1 MFQTL
6 QYILWLIDATHKYM
20 FKVCTKLMDT
30 FGGYIVCIRHCE
42 DSHRSI
48 LHVIRNH
55 KKNLKRDVRATCIL
69 IKIEFFL
76 WQLRNFD
83 PRNRLNTVWFYLI
96 NVCFSSILKNWEHL
110 LRFLFLLLWSTKKTI
125 RTIDGRVIGL
135 LLAFQIF
142 KLTPMMPNNSV
153 LTNYNIWN
161 WDSTI
166 DNLIQCRI
174 NAKKYMQF
182 RLNILYIN
190 SIKCSELLL
199 QNHVISVQLNLYILW

>member
-1 MFQTL
+1 MSFGTL
-6 QYILWLIDATHKYM
+6 
-20 FKVCTKLMDT
+20 
-30 FGGYIVCIRHCE
+30 
-42 DSHRSI
+42 
-48 LHVIRNH
+48 

-142 KLTPMMPNNSV
+142 KLTPMMPNKFSLNK
-153 LTNYNIWN
+153 LQYLKLRLDYWQFDTTQN
-161 WDSTI
+161 
-166 DNLIQCRI
+166 QCQ
-174 NAKKYMQF
+174 KYMQF

>member
-20 FKVCTKLMDT
+20 FKVCTILTDT

-42 DSHRSI
+42 DGHGSI
-48 LHVIRNH
+48 LHVIRNL
-55 KKNLKRDVRATCIL
+55 KKNLKRDVRATCIF

-142 KLTPMMPNNSV
+142 KLTPMMPNKFSLNK
-153 LTNYNIWN
+153 LQYLKLRLDYWQFDTTQNQCQKNTCN
-161 WDSTI
+161 LDSTFCI
-166 DNLIQCRI
+166 
-174 NAKKYMQF
+174 
-182 RLNILYIN
+182 
-190 SIKCSELLL
+190 SI
-199 QNHVISVQLNLYILW
+199 QLNVLSSYFKIMSFPFN

>member
-20 FKVCTKLMDT
+20 FKVCTILTDT

-42 DSHRSI
+42 DGHGSI
-48 LHVIRNH
+48 LHVIRNL
-55 KKNLKRDVRATCIL
+55 KKKLETRRSCNLYSYKNRI
-69 IKIEFFL
+69 FL

-142 KLTPMMPNNSV
+142 KLTPMMPNKFSLNK
-153 LTNYNIWN
+153 LQYLKLRLDYWQFDTTQN
-161 WDSTI
+161 
-166 DNLIQCRI
+166 QCQKI
-174 NAKKYMQF
+174 HA
-182 RLNILYIN
+182 I
-190 SIKCSELLL
+190 
-199 QNHVISVQLNLYILW
+199 

>member
-1 MFQTL
+1 MSFGTL
-6 QYILWLIDATHKYM
+6 
-20 FKVCTKLMDT
+20 
-30 FGGYIVCIRHCE
+30 
-42 DSHRSI
+42 
-48 LHVIRNH
+48 

-142 KLTPMMPNNSV
+142 KLTPMMPNKEQ
-153 LTNYNIWN
+153 
-161 WDSTI
+161 STVVTYI
-166 DNLIQCRI
+166 GLVNMKKI
-174 NAKKYMQF
+174 NADISSSIVLVYFLHLWVYQNTVLKWRQ
-182 RLNILYIN
+182 NVTHILRRF
-190 SIKCSELLL
+190 
-199 QNHVISVQLNLYILW
+199 QNLTMYQYFL

>member
-1 MFQTL
+1 MKTATGRYCMSFGTL
-6 QYILWLIDATHKYM
+6 
-20 FKVCTKLMDT
+20 
-30 FGGYIVCIRHCE
+30 
-42 DSHRSI
+42 
-48 LHVIRNH
+48 

-142 KLTPMMPNNSV
+142 KLTPMMPNKFSLNK
-153 LTNYNIWN
+153 LQYLKLRLDYWQFDTTQNQCQKNTCN
-161 WDSTI
+161 LDSTFCI
-166 DNLIQCRI
+166 SIQLNVLSFTSKSCH
-174 NAKKYMQF
+174 F
-182 RLNILYIN
+182 R
-190 SIKCSELLL
+190 SIKSLHTMITKNQKSVPLH
-199 QNHVISVQLNLYILW
+199 QAISHKLYFSA

>member
-20 FKVCTKLMDT
+20 FKVCTILTDT

-42 DSHRSI
+42 DGHGSI
-48 LHVIRNH
+48 LHVIRNL

-69 IKIEFFL
+69 TKIEFFL

-142 KLTPMMPNNSV
+142 KLTPMMPNKFSLNK
-153 LTNYNIWN
+153 LQYLKLRLDYWQFDTTQN
-161 WDSTI
+161 
-166 DNLIQCRI
+166 QCQKI
-174 NAKKYMQF
+174 HA
-182 RLNILYIN
+182 I
-190 SIKCSELLL
+190 
-199 QNHVISVQLNLYILW
+199 

>member
-1 MFQTL
+1 MKTATGRYCMSFGTL
-6 QYILWLIDATHKYM
+6 
-20 FKVCTKLMDT
+20 
-30 FGGYIVCIRHCE
+30 
-42 DSHRSI
+42 
-48 LHVIRNH
+48 

-142 KLTPMMPNNSV
+142 NLTPMMPNKFSLNK
-153 LTNYNIWN
+153 LQYLKLRLDYWQFDTTQN
-161 WDSTI
+161 
-166 DNLIQCRI
+166 QCQKI
-174 NAKKYMQF
+174 HA
-182 RLNILYIN
+182 I
-190 SIKCSELLL
+190 
-199 QNHVISVQLNLYILW
+199 

>member
-1 MFQTL
+1 MSFGTL
-6 QYILWLIDATHKYM
+6 
-20 FKVCTKLMDT
+20 
-30 FGGYIVCIRHCE
+30 
-42 DSHRSI
+42 
-48 LHVIRNH
+48 

-142 KLTPMMPNNSV
+142 KLTPMMPNKFSLNK
-153 LTNYNIWN
+153 LQYLKLRLDYWQFDTTQN
-161 WDSTI
+161 
-166 DNLIQCRI
+166 QCQ
-174 NAKKYMQF
+174 KKYMQF

>member
-20 FKVCTKLMDT
+20 FKVCTILTDT

-42 DSHRSI
+42 DGHGSI
-48 LHVIRNH
+48 LHVIRNL

-142 KLTPMMPNNSV
+142 KLTPMMPNKFSLNK
-153 LTNYNIWN
+153 LHIWN

-166 DNLIQCRI
+166 DNLIQRRI
-174 NAKKYMQF
+174 NAKK
-182 RLNILYIN
+182 IHAI
-190 SIKCSELLL
+190 
-199 QNHVISVQLNLYILW
+199 

>member
-1 MFQTL
+1 MKTATGRYCMSFGTL
-6 QYILWLIDATHKYM
+6 
-20 FKVCTKLMDT
+20 
-30 FGGYIVCIRHCE
+30 
-42 DSHRSI
+42 
-48 LHVIRNH
+48 

-142 KLTPMMPNNSV
+142 KLTPMMPNKFSLNKLQIFEIETRL
-153 LTNYNIWN
+153 LTIWYNAESMPKN
-161 WDSTI
+161 TCNLDSTFCI
-166 DNLIQCRI
+166 
-174 NAKKYMQF
+174 
-182 RLNILYIN
+182 
-190 SIKCSELLL
+190 SI
-199 QNHVISVQLNLYILW
+199 QLNVLSSYFKIMSFPFN

>member
-1 MFQTL
+1 MSFGTL
-6 QYILWLIDATHKYM
+6 
-20 FKVCTKLMDT
+20 
-30 FGGYIVCIRHCE
+30 
-42 DSHRSI
+42 
-48 LHVIRNH
+48 

-142 KLTPMMPNNSV
+142 KLTPMMPNKFSLNKLQIFEIETRL
-153 LTNYNIWN
+153 LTIWYNAE
-161 WDSTI
+161 SMP
-166 DNLIQCRI
+166 
-174 NAKKYMQF
+174 KKYMQF